1 MTGNIVARRYA
12 KALFALGVKE
22 KAADTF
28 GKDLE
33 GISGAMDASPELLKL
48 FKSPSFNT
56 QEKKAVLDQVVGKMN
71 LAPLSVNFLSVLA
84 DKGRLDCLP
93 DIHKTYAELLDS
105 VSGVVRGKLTT
116 ALELPA
122 KRQKDIKAKLE
133 KKSGKKLVLDF
144 GVEPAIIGGVVLRVG
159 DKVLDASIRA
169 QLQMLKD
176 QIKRGE

>member
-28 GKDLE
+28 GKDLD
-33 GISGAMDASPELLKL
+33 GLASAMNASPDLLKL

-56 QEKKAVLDQVVGKMN
+56 QEKKAVLKDVVGKLSM
-71 LAPLSVNFLSVLA
+71 APLSVNFLSVLA

-93 DIHKTYAELLDS
+93 DIQKTYSELLDG

-116 ALELPA
+116 AMALPA
-122 KRQKDIKAKLE
+122 DRQKDIKSKLE
-133 KKSGKKLVLDF
+133 KKSGQKLVLDF
-144 GVEPAIIGGVVLRVG
+144 GVEPAILGGVVLRVG
-159 DKVLDASIRA
+159 DKVLDASLRA
-169 QLQMLKD
+169 QLQLLKE

>member
-1 MTGNIVARRYA
+1 LTGNIVARRYA
-12 KALFALGVKE
+12 KALFTLGVKE

-28 GKDLE
+28 GKDLA
-33 GISGAMDASPELLKL
+33 GLAGAMSASPDLLKL

-56 QEKKAVLDQVVGKMN
+56 QEKKAVLNDVVAKLNM
-71 LAPLSVNFLSVLA
+71 APLSVNFLSVLA

-93 DIHKTYAELLDS
+93 DIQETYAELLDDM
-105 VSGVVRGKLTT
+105 SGVVRGKLTT
-116 ALELPA
+116 AMELPA

-144 GVEPAIIGGVVLRVG
+144 GVESAILGGVVLRVG
-159 DKVLDASIRA
+159 DKVLDASLRA
-169 QLQMLKD
+169 QLQLLKD

>member
-1 MTGNIVARRYA
+1 LTGNIVARRYA

-22 KAADTF
+22 KAADKF

-33 GISGAMDASPELLKL
+33 GLAGAMSAAPELLKL

-56 QEKKAVLDQVVGKMN
+56 HEKKSVLKDVVAKLDM
-71 LAPLSVNFLSVLA
+71 APLSVNFLSVLA

-93 DIHKTYAELLDS
+93 DIQKTYSELLDET
-105 VSGVVRGKLTT
+105 SGVVRGKLTT
-116 ALELPA
+116 AMELPG
-122 KRQKDIKAKLE
+122 KRQKDIKTTLE

-144 GVEPAIIGGVVLRVG
+144 GVEPAILGGVVLRVG
-159 DKVLDASIRA
+159 DKVLDASLRA
-169 QLQMLKD
+169 QLQLLKE